1 MPNVVLAGKAK
12 LSPWRHVSF
21 GTWRTTYDPS
31 IYGSL
36 TLRMDE
42 ALRYVAEYRGATGR
56 HLTVTHMMAHV
67 MGKLLHRMPE
77 INAVV
82 RWNSLYLRKDISA
95 FFQVAIKDE
104 ETGAVDL
111 SGLKIE
117 DPHHKS
123 LSEIIDEFEGK
134 AAKIRA
140 RKDRSLEQSRGRL
153 HLVPALVIGPVLRA
167 LSFVSYTL
175 NLDLRWAGV
184 PGDPFGS
191 VMVSNIGSL
200 GLEAAYAPLVPF
212 TRVPLLVAMGAVE
225 DTPVAVDGE
234 VTIAKTMKLFST
246 FDHRVVDGA
255 HAAKMVAT
263 LREFFEDPFAAFGP
277 IPA

>member
-42 ALRYVAEYRGATGR
+42 ALRYIDEYRTATGR
-56 HLTVTHMMAHV
+56 HLTVTHLMAHV

-104 ETGAVDL
+104 KTGAVDL
-111 SGLKIE
+111 SGLKIK
-117 DPHHKS
+117 DPHEKS

-134 AAKIRA
+134 AEKIRA

-153 HLVPALVIGPVLRA
+153 HLVPALIIGPVLRA

-225 DTPVAVDGE
+225 DTPLVDDGE

-255 HAAKMVAT
+255 HAATMVAT
-263 LREFFEDPFAAFGP
+263 LREFFEDPFTAFGP
-277 IPA
+277 IVD